1 MGTIYPNDADGD
13 ALRRVAGSGADMSRP
28 MTIDFS
34 VASPNREAADQ
45 VAQLP
50 RMDLSPQFHMTR
62 TPALGLSIAE
72 KQCSLLMSVSCPLKP
87 TSMNWWPHLAQAAMA
102 GVLLATL
109 NNQP

>member
-45 VAQLP
+45 VAPLVAP
-50 RMDLSPQFHMTR
+50 HGFKP
-62 TPALGLSIAE
+62 
-72 KQCSLLMSVSCPLKP
+72 SVSHDEDTGTWTVYCGKAMLA
-87 TSMNWWPHLAQAAMA
+87 TYVGVVSAQAH
-102 GVLLATL
+102 L
-109 NNQP
+109 NELVAPLGASCDGWGTFGNTQ